1 MKYWNVVKKIF
12 DTQMNTELG
21 VRYCKIDDNIWFLDG
36 ASGWR
41 FKSNP
46 GEKFI
51 PEECIFDLSKFD
63 EFDASMMFNITGDF
77 EDVTARVKDDRYKK
91 MIKLETENKHAYF
104 REDLL
109 KVFDKNDKFKLA
121 ECEFKKDVQMLYV
134 FEDDEMVAF
143 VLPVQ
148 VLERK

>member
-12 DTQMNTELG
+12 DAQMNTERG
-21 VRYCKIDDNIWFLDG
+21 VKYYKTDNHVWFLDG
-36 ASGWR
+36 YSGWR
-41 FKSNP
+41 FKINP
-46 GEKFI
+46 DKRYVYN
-51 PEECIFDLSKFD
+51 ECIFDLSKFD
-63 EFDASMMFNITGDF
+63 EFNASMMFKINGDF
-77 EDVTARVKDDRYKK
+77 EDVTARVKDERYKK
-91 MIKLETENKHAYF
+91 MIRLETENKHAYF

-109 KVFDKNDKFKLA
+109 KVFDKSDKFKLA

-148 VLERK
+148 VFERK